1 METATLTFDS
11 TEYTD
16 NQPNLT
22 DSMTKHPL
30 IVIKEFFKLDDDGT
44 RVTDKTK
51 ERFKVLNDD
60 GTFQVLNNQKMSFNT
75 KNLTLKILKAFYPK
89 EWELENI
96 AKPSISCRQ
105 KTADIAINLL
115 EKFELHPDR
124 VRANIEEGITLYYKN
139 YENDKELILEVYNTL
154 EMAALVN
161 KDKKIIRCI
170 DFEKEDDA
178 NFNETIQLFKS

>member
-1 METATLTFDS
+1 MDTTTPTFDS
-11 TEYTD
+11 TKYTD
-16 NQPNLT
+16 NLLNST
-22 DSMTKHPL
+22 YS
-30 IVIKEFFKLDDDGT
+30 IIKEYFKLDDDDT
-44 RVTDKTK
+44 RVTDKIN
-51 ERFKVLNDD
+51 ERFEVLNDD
-60 GTFQVLNNQKMSFNT
+60 GTFPVLNNQEMSFNT

-105 KTADIAINLL
+105 RTADMAINLL
-115 EKFELHPDR
+115 KKFELHPDR

-170 DFEKEDDA
+170 DFDKEDA

>member
-1 METATLTFDS
+1 MDTATPTFDS
-11 TEYTD
+11 TKYTD
-16 NQPNLT
+16 NLLNST
-22 DSMTKHPL
+22 YS
-30 IVIKEFFKLDDDGT
+30 IIKEYFKLDDDDT
-44 RVTDKTK
+44 RVTDKIN
-51 ERFKVLNDD
+51 ERFEVLNDD
-60 GTFQVLNNQKMSFNT
+60 GTFPVLNNQEMSFNT
-75 KNLTLKILKAFYPK
+75 KNLTLRILKAFYPK

-105 KTADIAINLL
+105 RTADIAINLL
-115 EKFELHPDR
+115 KKFELHPDR

-178 NFNETIQLFKS
+178 NFNETIQFFKS

>member
-1 METATLTFDS
+1 MDTTTPTFDS
-11 TEYTD
+11 TKYTD
-16 NQPNLT
+16 NLLNST
-22 DSMTKHPL
+22 YS
-30 IVIKEFFKLDDDGT
+30 IIKEYFKLDDDDT
-44 RVTDKTK
+44 RVTDKIN
-51 ERFKVLNDD
+51 ERFEVLNDD
-60 GTFQVLNNQKMSFNT
+60 GTFPVLNNQEMSFNT
-75 KNLTLKILKAFYPK
+75 KNLTLRILKAFYPK

-105 KTADIAINLL
+105 RTADIAINLL

-170 DFEKEDDA
+170 NFEKEDDA

>member
-1 METATLTFDS
+1 MDTTTPTFDS
-11 TEYTD
+11 TKYTD
-16 NQPNLT
+16 NLLNST
-22 DSMTKHPL
+22 YS
-30 IVIKEFFKLDDDGT
+30 IIKKYFKLDDDDT
-44 RVTDKTK
+44 RVTDKIN
-51 ERFKVLNDD
+51 ERFEVLNDD
-60 GTFQVLNNQKMSFNT
+60 GTFPVLNNQEMSFNT

-96 AKPSISCRQ
+96 AKPSVSCRQ
-105 KTADIAINLL
+105 RTADIAINLL
-115 EKFELHPDR
+115 KKFELHPDR

>member
-1 METATLTFDS
+1 MDTATPTFDS
-11 TEYTD
+11 TKYTD
-16 NQPNLT
+16 NLLNST
-22 DSMTKHPL
+22 YS
-30 IVIKEFFKLDDDGT
+30 IIKEYFKLDDDDT
-44 RVTDKTK
+44 RVTDKIN
-51 ERFKVLNDD
+51 ERFEVLNDD
-60 GTFQVLNNQKMSFNT
+60 GTFPVLNNQEMSFNT
-75 KNLTLKILKAFYPK
+75 KNLTLRILKAFYPK

-105 KTADIAINLL
+105 RTADIAINLL
-115 EKFELHPDR
+115 KKFELHPDR

-154 EMAALVN
+154 EMVALVN

>member
-1 METATLTFDS
+1 MDTTTPTFDS
-11 TEYTD
+11 TKYTD
-16 NQPNLT
+16 NLLNST
-22 DSMTKHPL
+22 YS
-30 IVIKEFFKLDDDGT
+30 IIKEYFKLDDDDT
-44 RVTDKTK
+44 RVTDKIN
-51 ERFKVLNDD
+51 ERFEVLNDD
-60 GTFQVLNNQKMSFNT
+60 GTFPVLNNQEMSFNT

-105 KTADIAINLL
+105 RTADIAINLL

-170 DFEKEDDA
+170 DFEKEDDT

>member
-1 METATLTFDS
+1 MDTTTPTFDS
-11 TEYTD
+11 TKYTD
-16 NQPNLT
+16 NLLNST
-22 DSMTKHPL
+22 YS
-30 IVIKEFFKLDDDGT
+30 IIKEYFKLDDDDT
-44 RVTDKTK
+44 RVTDKIN
-51 ERFKVLNDD
+51 ERFEVLNDD
-60 GTFQVLNNQKMSFNT
+60 GTFPVLNNQEMSFNT
-75 KNLTLKILKAFYPK
+75 KNLTLRILKAFYPK

-105 KTADIAINLL
+105 RTADIAINLL

-170 DFEKEDDA
+170 NFEKEDDA
-178 NFNETIQLFKS
+178 NFNEIIQLFKS

>member
-1 METATLTFDS
+1 MDTATPTFDS
-11 TEYTD
+11 TKYTD
-16 NQPNLT
+16 NLLNST
-22 DSMTKHPL
+22 YS
-30 IVIKEFFKLDDDGT
+30 IIKEYFKLDDDDT
-44 RVTDKTK
+44 RVTDKIN
-51 ERFKVLNDD
+51 ERFEVLNDD
-60 GTFQVLNNQKMSFNT
+60 GTFPVLNNQEMSFNT
-75 KNLTLKILKAFYPK
+75 KNLTLRILKVFYPK

-105 KTADIAINLL
+105 RTADIAINLL

>member
-1 METATLTFDS
+1 MDTATPTFDS
-11 TEYTD
+11 TKYTEYTD
-16 NQPNLT
+16 NLLNST
-22 DSMTKHPL
+22 YS
-30 IVIKEFFKLDDDGT
+30 IIKEYFKLDDDGT
-44 RVTDKTK
+44 RVTDKTN

-60 GTFQVLNNQKMSFNT
+60 GTFQVSNNQEMSFNT
-75 KNLTLKILKAFYPK
+75 RNLTLKILKAFYPK

-105 KTADIAINLL
+105 RTADIAINLL
-115 EKFELHPDR
+115 KKFELHPDR

>member
-1 METATLTFDS
+1 MDTTTPTFDS
-11 TEYTD
+11 TKHTD
-16 NQPNLT
+16 NLLNST
-22 DSMTKHPL
+22 YS
-30 IVIKEFFKLDDDGT
+30 IIKEYFKLDDDDT
-44 RVTDKTK
+44 RVTDKIN
-51 ERFKVLNDD
+51 EGFEVLNDD
-60 GTFQVLNNQKMSFNT
+60 GTFPVLNNQEMSFNT
-75 KNLTLKILKAFYPK
+75 KNLTLRILKAFYPK

-105 KTADIAINLL
+105 RTADIAINLL
-115 EKFELHPDR
+115 KKFELHPDR